1 MAGFLLDI
9 LIRDATD
16 NEASLDDVMREL
28 YVSTYREV
36 FTGFS
41 ESAWWDAVRRVA
53 DGAPFDDFY
62 ARYVDGREPYPWDEV
77 LPLAGMR
84 LGQQTTVRPLV
95 GIFPAYDSLG
105 ARVTGL
111 SPGGAAA
118 DGGVLEGDYL
128 LRAGPVEISDAASFN
143 HFRAYFANLP
153 EGTKYDVVVRRG
165 EEEITL
171 ELDLRLSEDSQY
183 TLVEDPEASPR
194 AVRIR
199 ESLLSGS

>member
-1 MAGFLLDI
+1 
-9 LIRDATD
+9 
-16 NEASLDDVMREL
+16 VMREL
-28 YVSTYREV
+28 YVGTYREI

-41 ESAWWDAVRRVA
+41 ESAWWDAVRRA
-53 DGAPFDDFY
+53 SDGTSFDDFY

-77 LPLAGMR
+77 LPLAG
-84 LGQQTTVRPLV
+84 LSLQQETTVRPLV

-105 ARVTGL
+105 ARVDGL

-118 DGGVLEGDYL
+118 DGGVREGDYI
-128 LRAGPVEISDAASFN
+128 LRAGPVELGEPDDFN
-143 HFRAYFANLP
+143 EFRDHFSTLA
-153 EGTKYDVVVRRG
+153 EGTTYEVVVRRG
-165 EEEITL
+165 DEELTL

-199 ESLLSGS
+199 ESILSGS